1 MIFAD
6 DGDIKCT
13 LSFCFSNFK
22 SKYVFLSHETD
33 VFKNIEVMNKKNE
46 FMDAVTEMCRFRQR
60 VAEIF
65 QRLNHFIG
73 FIVSF
78 NSFLFLVVD

>member
-6 DGDIKCT
+6 DGDLKGT
-13 LSFCFSNFK
+13 LSFGLGNFK
-22 SKYVFLSHETD
+22 SEHIFLSHKTD
-33 VFKNIEVMNKKNE
+33 VFKNIEVVNKKNE
-46 FMDAVTEMCRFRQR
+46 FMDAVTEMGGFGQR